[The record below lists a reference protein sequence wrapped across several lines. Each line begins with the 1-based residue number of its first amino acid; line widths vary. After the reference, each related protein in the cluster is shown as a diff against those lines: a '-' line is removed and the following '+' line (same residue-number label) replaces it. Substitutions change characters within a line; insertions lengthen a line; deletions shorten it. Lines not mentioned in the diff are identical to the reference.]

1 MLDLALTSDQEQLV
15 ATVRDFCAREFAPSI
30 EANDRA
36 VKHDPEIFAKLASIG
51 LPGVCFPQRYCGV
64 GLDYLALGLVCE
76 ELEYVDTVFRTVLS
90 VHVGLV
96 GMGLYTWATEEQKMQ
111 WLEPMAS
118 GRKLACYGL
127 TEPNAGS
134 DVASMQATARRSG
147 GGYVLNGQKI
157 WISDAGTAD
166 FMLVFAK
173 TDAKA
178 GSRGVSAFMLD
189 SEACGKALRT
199 ESIEGRLGLHA
210 GDVGS
215 IFMTDVEVPEA
226 NRIGDEGDGFK
237 IAMSCLD
244 NGRYTVA
251 AGAAGTVRASLDA
264 SVKYARERKA
274 FGQEIGRYQL
284 VQQMIARMSR
294 DYEICRLLY
303 FKVAWMKNTGARH
316 TRDVSM
322 AKQYATDA
330 AFNAAH
336 DAIEVHGAYGYS
348 AEYPVERFLRNAR
361 APIIYEGT
369 REIHTILQGE
379 YALGYREDRPVKAS
393 LPPYRPD

>member
-1 MLDLALTSDQEQLV
+1 M
-15 ATVRDFCAREFAPSI
+15 
-30 EANDRA
+30 
-36 VKHDPEIFAKLASIG
+36 
-51 LPGVCFPQRYCGV
+51 
-64 GLDYLALGLVCE
+64 
-76 ELEYVDTVFRTVLS
+76 LS

-96 GMGLYTWATEEQKMQ
+96 GMGLYTWATEEQKKQ
-111 WLEPMAS
+111 WLVPMAS
-118 GRKLACYGL
+118 GKKLACYGL

-134 DVASMQATARRSG
+134 DVASMLSTARRSG
-147 GGYVLNGQKI
+147 SGYVLNGQKV
-157 WISDAGTAD
+157 WVSDADTAD
-166 FMLVFAK
+166 FLLVFAK
-173 TDAKA
+173 TDPKA

-189 SEACGKALRT
+189 RAECGKSLRT
-199 ESIEGRLGLHA
+199 EPIEDRLGIRA

-215 IFMTDVEVPEA
+215 IFMTGVEVPED

-251 AGAAGTVRASLDA
+251 AGATGTVRASLDA
-264 SVKYARERKA
+264 SVKYAKERKT
-274 FGQEIGRYQL
+274 FGQEIGHYQL
-284 VQQMIARMSR
+284 VQQMIARMAR

-303 FKVAWMKNTGARH
+303 FKVAWMKNIGTRH
-316 TRDVSM
+316 TRDVSI

-379 YALGYREDRPVKAS
+379 YALGYREDRPVKKS
-393 LPPYRPD
+393 LPPYQPD

>member
-1 MLDLALTSDQEQLV
+1 VLDLSLTPDQEQLV
-15 ATVRDFCAREFAPSI
+15 ATVRDFCAREFAPRI
-30 EANDRA
+30 GADDRA
-36 VKHDPEIFAKLASIG
+36 GRHDPEIFAKLASLG
-51 LPGVCFPQRYCGV
+51 LPGVCFPQRYGGY

-96 GMGLYTWATEEQKMQ
+96 GMGLYTWATEEQKQ
-111 WLEPMAS
+111 RWLTPMAR
-118 GRKLACYGL
+118 GEKLACYGL

-134 DVASMQATARRSG
+134 DVASMQSTARRNAGS
-147 GGYVLNGQKI
+147 YVLNGQKI
-157 WISDAGTAD
+157 WVSDANTAD
-166 FMLVFAK
+166 YFLLFAK
-173 TDAKA
+173 TDPKA
-178 GSRGVSAFMLD
+178 GSKGVSAFMVD
-189 SEACGKALRT
+189 RSTAGKGLRT
-199 ESIEGRLGLHA
+199 EPIEDRLGIRA

-215 IFMTDVEVPEA
+215 IFMSDLEVDERD
-226 NRIGDEGDGFK
+226 RIGDEGDGFK

-244 NGRYTVA
+244 NGRYTVG
-251 AGAAGTVRASLDA
+251 AGATGTVRASLDA
-264 SVKYARERKA
+264 SVKYAKERKT

-284 VQQMIARMSR
+284 VQQMVARMSR

-303 FKVAWMKNTGARH
+303 FKVAYLKNKGERH

-322 AKQYATDA
+322 CKQYATDA
-330 AFNAAH
+330 AFNAAN

-348 AEYPVERFLRNAR
+348 AEYPVERFLRNSR

-379 YALGYREDRPVKAS
+379 YALGYRQDRPVKKQ
-393 LPPYRPD
+393 LPAYEPD